1 MKNLPKIKYRFERL
15 SSEIYAVRPHEN
27 NQQVRIDCLEPS
39 QRKISLSV
47 NIVVALTFMCS
58 IIKIPH
64 LKYSP
69 SSDV

>member
-69 SSDV
+69 SGDV

>member
-47 NIVVALTFMCS
+47 NIVVVANVYVLDYQNSSLKIFS
-58 IIKIPH
+58 IW
-64 LKYSP
+64 
-69 SSDV
+69 

>member
-64 LKYSP
+64 
-69 SSDV
+69 

>member
-1 MKNLPKIKYRFERL
+1 MPKIKYRFERL

-69 SSDV
+69 SGDV

>member
-64 LKYSP
+64 WKYSP
-69 SSDV
+69 SGDV